1 MEKGDAGKAV
11 SLFHG
16 LLQRQKEYGCT
27 ASAVRN
33 SGMSLQERCRKLL
46 TEGETD
52 ERSRQGRP
60 GGIAHQI
67 YGCVYLEEYSL
78 LMESLLKN
86 TAQAM
91 KGAAQGK
98 ESLINAC
105 LRCIDRPTGKPF
117 RPDITD
123 RIVNTSYLS
132 RIFREE
138 TGNTIIHTINEK
150 KLSRAREYLVQTD
163 MKIYEIA
170 EILGFENVTYF
181 SHFFKKHTGLSP
193 KDYKDKTEYNQ
204 K

>member
-1 MEKGDAGKAV
+1 
-11 SLFHG
+11 
-16 LLQRQKEYGCT
+16 
-27 ASAVRN
+27 
-33 SGMSLQERCRKLL
+33 MSLQELCRKLL
-46 TEGETD
+46 TEGEAD

-98 ESLINAC
+98 ESLISAC
-105 LRCIDRPTGKPF
+105 LRCIDDHYRENLSVS
-117 RPDITD
+117 DIAG
-123 RIVNTSYLS
+123 RIGVNASYLS

-193 KDYKDKTEYNQ
+193 KDYKDKTEHNQ